1 MSESISYKNNQLHV
15 EDISC
20 QRLVERFGS
29 PLYVYSKAQL
39 VSNWQQFQQHWSNP
53 HKLCYAV
60 KANSNLAVL
69 QVLAHQGAGFD
80 IVSGGELQRVLAAG
94 GKPESIVF
102 SGVAKSKDE
111 IILALETGIGCF
123 NVESEAELER
133 IQDIAAAMSKQAP
146 VSLRVNPDVDAKT
159 HPYISTGMKANKFG
173 IGMKQSRAV
182 FKKAAELPNIRLIG
196 ADCHIGSQIMT
207 PEPFLDAAK
216 LMFELVLDLKKEGI
230 ELTHLDLGGGFGVSY
245 QNEAPLDKS
254 RYLNQLVEMAKDFPD
269 VTMMLE
275 PGRAIA
281 ANAGVLLTSVE
292 YIKASEEKRFVL
304 VDAGMNDML
313 RPSLYQAWHDIVP
326 VKEKN
331 DEAPQISDIV
341 GPVCET
347 GDFLGHAR
355 HLNVVQDDILAVKHA
370 GAYGFT
376 MASNY
381 NSRGRPAEVMVSGR
395 DARLV
400 RERENFDDLIRGEH
414 LLDKDYI

>member
-39 VSNWQQFQQHWSNP
+39 VSNWQQFQQHWPNP

-80 IVSGGELQRVLAAG
+80 IVSGGELLRVLAAG

-381 NSRGRPAEVMVSGR
+381 NSRGRPAEVMVSGS

>member
-39 VSNWQQFQQHWSNP
+39 VSNWQQFQQHWPNP

-182 FKKAAELPNIRLIG
+182 FKKAAKLPNIRLIG

-381 NSRGRPAEVMVSGR
+381 NSRGRPAEVMVSGS

>member
-15 EDISC
+15 EGIGC
-20 QRLVERFGS
+20 QSLVERFGS
-29 PLYVYSKAQL
+29 PLYVYSKSQL
-39 VSNWQQFQQHWSNP
+39 VNNWQQFQRHWPSP

-94 GKPESIVF
+94 GKPQSIVF

-133 IQDIAAAMSKQAP
+133 IQDIAAAMNKQAP

-159 HPYISTGMKANKFG
+159 HPYIATGMKANKFG
-173 IGMKQSRAV
+173 IGMAQSKAV
-182 FKKAAELPNIRLIG
+182 FKKAAQLTNIRLIG

-216 LMFELVLDLKKEGI
+216 RMFELLVDLKKDGI

-245 QNEAPLDKS
+245 QNETPLDKAQ
-254 RYLNQLVEMAKDFPD
+254 YLTELVEMAKDFPN
-269 VTMMLE
+269 VTLMLE

-292 YIKASEEKRFVL
+292 YIKPSEDKRFVL

-326 VKEKN
+326 VKEKS

-355 HLNVVQDDILAVKHA
+355 HLNVAQDDILAVKQA

-381 NSRGRPAEVMVSGR
+381 NSRGRPAEVMVSGN

>member
-1 MSESISYKNNQLHV
+1 MV
-15 EDISC
+15 
-20 QRLVERFGS
+20 
-29 PLYVYSKAQL
+29 
-39 VSNWQQFQQHWSNP
+39 
-53 HKLCYAV
+53 
-60 KANSNLAVL
+60 
-69 QVLAHQGAGFD
+69 
-80 IVSGGELQRVLAAG
+80 
-94 GKPESIVF
+94 
-102 SGVAKSKDE
+102 
-111 IILALETGIGCF
+111 
-123 NVESEAELER
+123 
-133 IQDIAAAMSKQAP
+133 
-146 VSLRVNPDVDAKT
+146 
-159 HPYISTGMKANKFG
+159 
-173 IGMKQSRAV
+173 
-182 FKKAAELPNIRLIG
+182 
-196 ADCHIGSQIMT
+196 
-207 PEPFLDAAK
+207 
-216 LMFELVLDLKKEGI
+216 
-230 ELTHLDLGGGFGVSY
+230 Y

-254 RYLNQLVEMAKDFPD
+254 HYLTQLVEMAKDFPD

-347 GDFLGHAR
+347 GDFLGHTR

-376 MASNY
+376 MASGY
-381 NSRGRPAEVMVSGR
+381 NSADGRSHGFGS